1 MGDPDPTPFPP
12 WWPRDGTNLPRKKC
26 YRAIRTDMD
35 DFVYMYSKNV
45 HSLTEHCFEM
55 RELVLRAVAH
65 GSAERSPFLHA
76 SWDRHLAHRWHQL
89 AQRAQSRGEKE
100 AQQILVEIDIWGWY
114 KYCLSTKLRH
124 QACIIDMSSHV
135 AQKNFFDVVSRQYD
149 MTGHGTALGQS
160 IASQEVLLK
169 WRGSIPM
176 HFFTVLDP
184 NTGKALGSLMML
196 MHTSKGKV
204 RQLCEVFEKTELQVQ
219 ANRKRPRHEVFEDE
233 DFMACCEANKESYRQ
248 LKEERIQQDIKP
260 EPIPPKPTRPT
271 PSTSTREVPSRDV
284 PRPSE
289 AFEPPQLPSSFP
301 TDRGL
306 GFDAF
311 ILEDASAHEAPRFLL
326 PLLLL
331 PFLSLVLLL
340 LLFLL
345 PLPLGGGD
353 H

>member
-1 MGDPDPTPFPP
+1 
-12 WWPRDGTNLPRKKC
+12 
-26 YRAIRTDMD
+26 MD

-124 QACIIDMSSHV
+124 QACIIDMSSNV
-135 AQKNFFDVVSRQYD
+135 AQKKFFDVVDRHYD
-149 MTGHGTALGQS
+149 MTAHGTALGQS

-204 RQLCEVFEKTELQVQ
+204 RQLCEVFEKTERQVQ
-219 ANRKRPRHEVFEDE
+219 ANRKRSRHEVPE
-233 DFMACCEANKESYRQ
+233 DFMACSEANKESYRQ

-271 PSTSTREVPSRDV
+271 PSTPTREDPPRDV
-284 PRPSE
+284 PRPRPSE
-289 AFEPPQLPSSFP
+289 AFQPPQLLNSYP
-301 TDRGL
+301 TDRDDR
-306 GFDAF
+306 FDAF
-311 ILEDASAHEAPRFLL
+311 ILGDASAEEAPHFLL